1 MISYTAGIILIRLKE
16 TDMNIRSSAKEI
28 IIQKGSVLLTKNQMN
43 EECFY
48 LYVQGI
54 QSPVYIGDMN

>member
-1 MISYTAGIILIRLKE
+1 
-16 TDMNIRSSAKEI
+16 MNIRSSAKVI
-28 IIQKGSVLLTKNQMN
+28 IIQKVSVLLTKNQMN